1 MKIKIFIASPSD
13 VGEERDIVSD
23 VVVPE
28 LRRIIS
34 NSPFLTN
41 DSTLEIEAI
50 RWETHAWPDVG
61 ADSQDVINKEI
72 SDFDILVGIMWKRF
86 GTPTKRSTSGTGE
99 EFQKAYDYFK
109 KFNKPKIMFYF
120 RTTPFFMRT
129 TSEISQ
135 FNKVTKF
142 RQKLEKLGV
151 LYWEYENPL
160 KFERNVR
167 EHLIRQISSINKPI
181 ESILLPSD
189 KKIKTDLKPAIKA
202 SDKII
207 SQPPIKIFMSYAHD
221 DLFRVKNIYNNL
233 KNVGLNPWIDF
244 ENLLPGQ
251 SWKTIIEEQLKQ
263 ADIILI
269 FFSKNTDSKSSY
281 FNEELNSVVDK
292 IKMQPIGYNPV
303 IPIRLDQINPPE
315 EFKTTQWIDYYN
327 DHQINDL
334 INSIVNRWES
344 NKNVSD
350 YFKKEYNKTKK

>member
-1 MKIKIFIASPSD
+1 
-13 VGEERDIVSD
+13 
-23 VVVPE
+23 
-28 LRRIIS
+28 
-34 NSPFLTN
+34 
-41 DSTLEIEAI
+41 
-50 RWETHAWPDVG
+50 
-61 ADSQDVINKEI
+61 
-72 SDFDILVGIMWKRF
+72 
-86 GTPTKRSTSGTGE
+86 
-99 EFQKAYDYFK
+99 
-109 KFNKPKIMFYF
+109 MFYF

-189 KKIKTDLKPAIKA
+189 KKIKTDLKLSIKT

-233 KNVGLNPWIDF
+233 KNVGFNPWMDF
-244 ENLLPGQ
+244 ENILPGQ

-269 FFSKNTDSKSSY
+269 FFSINTDSKSSY
-281 FNEELNSVVDK
+281 FNKELNSVVDK
-292 IKMQPIGYNPV
+292 MKMQPIGYNPV
-303 IPIRLDQINPPE
+303 IPVRLDQINPPVE
-315 EFKTTQWIDYYN
+315 LKTTQWIDYYN

-334 INSIVNRWES
+334 INSIVKRWES

-350 YFKKEYNKTKK
+350 YYKREYNKTKK